1 MESVQKQLGGLGISG
16 KAAEFVGGIE
26 AGLGSRFERIDAVKL
41 HNQAK
46 VLLAFKQNRVEPRH
60 FAGSTGYGYGDIGRD
75 TLDKVFASVFHT
87 EAALVRPQVV
97 SGTHALSLCLYA
109 LAGRGTRIIS
119 ATGKPYDTL
128 LETIGLS
135 GAENGIPSLVDLG
148 AEFTIVELTV
158 EGRIDTGKVTTVMQK
173 GDRAPV
179 VYLQRSRGYDWR
191 PSISVDEIGK
201 AIEAVKQIQP
211 EATVVV
217 DNCYG
222 EFVEDWEP
230 TDAGADLVIGSL
242 IKNPGGG
249 LAPTGAYIAGKQ
261 ALIDRIQHRMTAPGI
276 GAEVGSWPS
285 GYQPFYQGL
294 FQAPHVVGEAM
305 KGAVLFAA
313 AFEAMG
319 YDVMPRAN
327 GFRSDITQSIRFD
340 DEEKLLKFCRAVQ
353 AASPVEGH
361 VVPEPWPMPG
371 YQNDVVM
378 AAGTFVQGAS
388 IELSADA
395 PIRPPYIGYIQGG
408 LTYEHCKL
416 ALMMMVSGLL
426 YHNEG

>member
-1 MESVQKQLGGLGISG
+1 LDNVQMQLDGLGISD
-16 KAAEFVGGIE
+16 KSMEFVGAIE
-26 AGLGSRFERIDAVKL
+26 VGLRDRFDRIDAVKL

-46 VLLAFKQNRVEPRH
+46 VLLAFRQNRVEPRH
-60 FAGSTGYGYGDIGRD
+60 FSGTTGYGYGDIGRD
-75 TLDKVFASVFHT
+75 TLDNAFASVFHT
-87 EAALVRPQVV
+87 EAALVRPQIV

-109 LAGRGTRIIS
+109 LAHRGIHILS
-119 ATGKPYDTL
+119 VTGKPYDTL
-128 LETIGLS
+128 LETIGLA
-135 GAENGIPSLVDLG
+135 GTGNGIGSLMDLG
-148 AEFTIVELTV
+148 AEFGIVDLTAD
-158 EGRIDTGKVTTVMQK
+158 GRIDVDKAISAIEKPNGP
-173 GDRAPV
+173 APV

-191 PSISVDEIGK
+191 PSISVDEIGL
-201 AIEAVKQIQP
+201 AIEAIKQVRLD
-211 EATVVV
+211 AVFVV

-222 EFVEDWEP
+222 EFVEDEEP
-230 TDAGADLVIGSL
+230 TDAGADLVVGSL

-249 LAPTGAYIAGKQ
+249 LAPTGAYIAGRK
-261 ALIDRIQHRMTAPGI
+261 ALIDRIQYRMTAPGI

-294 FQAPHVVGEAM
+294 FLAPHVVGEAM
-305 KGAVLFAA
+305 KGAVLFSA

-319 YDVMPRAN
+319 YEVIPRAN
-327 GFRSDITQSIRFD
+327 DFRSDITQSIRFD
-340 DEEKLLKFCRAVQ
+340 NEEKLLRFCRAVQ
-353 AASPVEGH
+353 AASPVDGYA
-361 VVPEPWPMPG
+361 VPEPWPMPG

-416 ALMMMVSGLL
+416 ALMMMVSELF
-426 YHNEG
+426 

>member
-1 MESVQKQLGGLGISG
+1 
-16 KAAEFVGGIE
+16 
-26 AGLGSRFERIDAVKL
+26 
-41 HNQAK
+41 
-46 VLLAFKQNRVEPRH
+46 
-60 FAGSTGYGYGDIGRD
+60 
-75 TLDKVFASVFHT
+75 
-87 EAALVRPQVV
+87 VRPQVV

-109 LAGRGTRIIS
+109 LAGRGTRLIS

-128 LETIGLS
+128 LDTIGLS
-135 GAENGIPSLVDLG
+135 GAQSGIPSLMELG
-148 AEFTIVELTV
+148 AEFEIVGLTA
-158 EGRIDTGKVTTVMQK
+158 EGRIDTGQVISALKK
-173 GDRAPV
+173 SGASAPV
-179 VYLQRSRGYDWR
+179 VYMQRSRGYDWR
-191 PSISVDEIGK
+191 RSIPVDEIGQ
-201 AIEAVKQIQP
+201 AVETIRRARP
-211 EATVVV
+211 DAVFVV

-222 EFVEDWEP
+222 EFVEAEEP
-230 TDAGADLVIGSL
+230 SDTGADLIAGSL

-249 LAPTGAYIAGKQ
+249 LAPTGAYIAGKK
-261 ALIDRIQHRMTAPGI
+261 ALIERIQYRMTAPGI

-294 FQAPHVVGEAM
+294 FLAPHVVGEAL

-319 YDVMPRAN
+319 YEVMPRA
-327 GFRSDITQSIRFD
+327 GDIRSDITQSIRFGS
-340 DEEKLLKFCRAVQ
+340 EEKLLRFCRAVQ
-353 AASPVEGH
+353 AASPVDGH

-416 ALMMMVSGLL
+416 ALMRIVTELL
-426 YHNEG
+426 YLNEG